1 MILFDFDR
9 LRRLRKR
16 QGLTQNGA
24 GKLLGYAGATI
35 GRYERGDIPISV
47 IELIRIS
54 KVYGDKHFHNFFVE
68 RIGD

>member
-9 LRRLRKR
+9 LRRLRK
-16 QGLTQNGA
+16 QKHLTQNDA
-24 GKLLGYAGATI
+24 GNLFGYAGDTV

-47 IELIRIS
+47 TELIRFS
-54 KVYGDKHFHNFFVE
+54 EVYGDKHFHNFFVE